1 MFLPFPG
8 TQFGCTELE
17 MTATHYLAQTPPP
30 SNNEWFMV
38 VLLIAL
44 AAAAL
49 ILFAAWANRRWRKK

>member
-1 MFLPFPG
+1 MIA
-8 TQFGCTELE
+8 
-17 MTATHYLAQTPPP
+17 MHYLAQSP
-30 SNNEWFMV
+30 SSTNWFLV

>member
-1 MFLPFPG
+1 MI
-8 TQFGCTELE
+8 
-17 MTATHYLAQTPPP
+17 ATHYLAQVQQP
-30 SNNEWFMV
+30 SSTNWFMV